1 MKGRWLSLVLASGG
15 LVFAASSAAQLSVV
29 EGSVETVSQ
38 DVSDAT
44 DIRVEIRVT
53 RKATGEQVYF
63 DSDRADAECPE
74 WLCPPPATETPRS
87 EGYARYSK
95 DDACHNI
102 ERILSQ
108 HVQQGHGASGGTV
121 DGQAFKYNTR
131 IVLTRS
137 LAPGEDRGL
146 PIVGGP
152 TGPSPPKC
160 PDPDAI
166 SISAEEVIGN

>member
-29 EGSVETVSQ
+29 EATAESAAQ
-38 DVSDAT
+38 DVSEAS
-44 DIRVEIRVT
+44 DIRVEIRIT

-63 DSDRADAECPE
+63 DSERVDTECPE

-108 HVQQGHGASGGTV
+108 HVQQGNGASGGSI
-121 DGQAFKYNTR
+121 DGQEFKYNTR

-137 LAPGEDRGL
+137 LAPGEDRGTGIL
-146 PIVGGP
+146 GPIVP
-152 TGPSPPKC
+152 TPPKC

-166 SISAEEVIGN
+166 IIDPSVVAE